1 MVRLLNGWRRS
12 RLRALPLPAEWER
25 VIERNIAFFDRLSP
39 ADRRE
44 LFGHTQILLAEKHF
58 EGCDGLELT
67 DEIRVTVAAYASL
80 LLLHRSTDYY
90 PRLTSILIYPSA
102 YVASGER
109 YQGDGIWEEGDVVR
123 LGETAARLGAVVV
136 AWDDVPRGPNAGVDG
151 RNVVLHEFA
160 HQLDFEDRVVDGT
173 PLLEFGQHA
182 SWKRVFTAE
191 YEGLRRAID
200 AGEPTLI
207 RRYGAKNHAEFFAVV
222 TEIFFHRGSAL
233 REKHPDLYQ
242 ELRAF
247 YCQDP
252 ATWDR
257 TDAVRPE

>member
-1 MVRLLNGWRRS
+1 MVRLLNGWRRA

-25 VIERNIAFFDRLSP
+25 VIERNVVFFDRLSAP
-39 ADRRE
+39 DRRE

-90 PRLTSILIYPSA
+90 PRLTSILIYPNA

-109 YQGDGIWEEGDVVR
+109 YEGDGIWEEGEVVR
-123 LGETAARLGAVVV
+123 AGETGVRLGAVVV
-136 AWDDVPRGPNAGVDG
+136 AWGDVPRGPNAGEDAY
-151 RNVVLHEFA
+151 NVVLHEFA

-173 PLLEFGQHA
+173 PLLEPGQHE
-182 SWKRVFTAE
+182 SWRRVFTAE
-191 YEGLRRAID
+191 YEGLRAALD

-207 RRYGAKNHAEFFAVV
+207 RPYGAKNRAEFFAVV
-222 TEIFFHRGSAL
+222 TEIFFHRGRAL
-233 REKHPDLYQ
+233 REKHPELYQ
-242 ELRAF
+242 ELHSF
-247 YCQDP
+247 YRQDP
-252 ATWDR
+252 ATWHR
-257 TDAVRPE
+257 TDASRPE